1 VQQQSNSLMKNIRAL
16 LVGCVI
22 GCIAAA
28 VVTSFLLFWLS
39 DKFVENELDVF
50 PAIGSVGVPATEP
63 LSQTQAPDGVLKE
76 ARSDLEKTRINS

>member
-1 VQQQSNSLMKNIRAL
+1 MKNIRSL

-28 VVTSFLLFWLS
+28 VVTPFLLFWLS
-39 DKFVENELDVF
+39 DKFVENELDLF
-50 PAIGSVGVPATEP
+50 PAIGSAGVPATEP